1 MGHAA
6 VACGASRLGSK
17 EGDDGVDCW
26 QLFPDQAGEWAVF
39 YAQNKSTRDNR
50 VNPSEN
56 CVPALAAPRAEVVR
70 LTPDAFVE
78 YYLQRCKPF
87 SQFGEVPEV
96 PTPWTTTG
104 SGTTDKV

>member
-6 VACGASRLGSK
+6 VACGASRLASK

-26 QLFPDQAGEWAVF
+26 QLFPDKEGEWAVF
-39 YAQNKSTRDNR
+39 YAQNKSTRDYR

-70 LTPDAFVE
+70 LTPAAFVE
-78 YYLQRCKPF
+78 YYLQRCQPYG
-87 SQFGEVPEV
+87 QFGVVPA
-96 PTPWTTTG
+96 PWTKTD
-104 SGTTDKV
+104 SGQKE

>member
-6 VACGASRLGSK
+6 VACGASRLGSR
-17 EGDDGVDCW
+17 EDDDGDDCW
-26 QLFPDQAGEWAVF
+26 ELFPDEEGEWAVF
-39 YAQNKSTRDNR
+39 YAQSKSTRDSR

-70 LTPDAFVE
+70 LTPAAFVE

-87 SQFGEVPEV
+87 GQFGVV

-104 SGTTDKV
+104 SGPTDKV

>member
-6 VACGASRLGSK
+6 VACGASRLASHVD
-17 EGDDGVDCW
+17 EDGDDCW
-26 QLFPDQAGEWAVF
+26 QLVPDQEGGEWAVF

-87 SQFGEVPEV
+87 SRFGEV